1 MKILIT
7 VGCWLLAVGLL
18 AQAPGQL
25 TVTINN
31 IKFVEGELYVAIYND
46 EDTYMDI
53 DRTAFREIIPVSAE
67 TESIIFTNVP
77 DGEYAIAVFQDLNGN
92 GELDK
97 KGMGLPKEPF
107 GFSNDA
113 RGKAGPPKYEKAKFS
128 FSGDMNISIKLVS
141 NAKE

>member
-7 VGCWLLAVGLL
+7 VGCWLLAVGLF
-18 AQAPGQL
+18 AQSPGQL

-31 IKFVEGELYVAIYND
+31 IKLVEGELYIAIYND

-53 DRTAFREIIPVSAE
+53 DRTAFREIIPVSTE
-67 TESIIFTNVP
+67 TESIIFSNIP

>member
-7 VGCWLLAVGLL
+7 VGCWLLAIGLL
-18 AQAPGQL
+18 AQTSGQL

-31 IKFVEGELYVAIYND
+31 IKPVEGELYIAIYDN
-46 EDTYMDI
+46 EDTFMDI
-53 DRTAFREIIPVSAE
+53 DRIAFREIIPVSTE
-67 TESIIFTNVP
+67 TESIIFTNIP

-113 RGKAGPPKYEKAKFS
+113 RGKTGPPKYEKAKFS

>member
-7 VGCWLLAVGLL
+7 LGFWLLAVGLF

-31 IKFVEGELYVAIYND
+31 IKPVEGELYIAIYNQ
-46 EDTYMDI
+46 EDAYMDI
-53 DRTAFREIIPVSAE
+53 DQAAFREIIPVRTE
-67 TESIIFTNVP
+67 TESVIFANVP
-77 DGEYAIAVFQDLNGN
+77 EGEYAVAVFQDLNGN
-92 GELDK
+92 GELDT

-113 RGKAGPPKYEKAKFS
+113 RGKMGPPKYEKAKFS
-128 FSGDMNISIKLVS
+128 FSGDMKISIKLVS

>member
-31 IKFVEGELYVAIYND
+31 IKLVEGELYIAIYD
-46 EDTYMDI
+46 SEDTFMDI
-53 DRTAFREIIPVSAE
+53 DRTAFREIIPVSTE
-67 TESIIFTNVP
+67 TESVIFANVP

-92 GELDK
+92 GELDT

-113 RGKAGPPKYEKAKFS
+113 RGKYGPPKYKKAKIS
-128 FSGDMNISIKLVS
+128 LSGNMEISIKLVS

>member
-7 VGCWLLAVGLL
+7 VGCWLLVVGLL
-18 AQAPGQL
+18 AQTPGQL

-31 IKFVEGELYVAIYND
+31 IKHVEGELYIAIYDNK
-46 EDTYMDI
+46 DTFMDI
-53 DRTAFREIIPVSAE
+53 DQTAFREIIPVREE
-67 TESIIFTNVP
+67 TESVIFANVP
-77 DGEYAIAVFQDLNGN
+77 EGKYAIAVFQDLNGN

-113 RGKAGPPKYEKAKFS
+113 RGKAGAPKYEKAKFS